1 MDDFKVQQERG
12 ERLRGQVEAALNKLN
27 FARSEH
33 RRLSELYVD
42 LGPMST
48 DGNRALIQAVRI
60 QRKAT
65 RELREALQAFE
76 EFFRTEEPRN
86 AGRRG
91 HVSPSPTSD

>member
-1 MDDFKVQQERG
+1 
-12 ERLRGQVEAALNKLN
+12 
-27 FARSEH
+27 
-33 RRLSELYVD
+33 
-42 LGPMST
+42 MST

-86 AGRRG
+86 VRRRK
-91 HVSPSPTSD
+91 